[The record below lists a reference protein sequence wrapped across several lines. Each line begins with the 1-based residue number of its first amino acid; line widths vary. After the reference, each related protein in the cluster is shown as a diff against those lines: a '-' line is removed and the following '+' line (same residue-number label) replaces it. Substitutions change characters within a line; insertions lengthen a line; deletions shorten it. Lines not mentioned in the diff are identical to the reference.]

1 MSAIGV
7 LVSVLLYMY
16 LSILY
21 SLLIL
26 LLSHTQLGL
35 QALHLLPQGMQLLL
49 HLGVWLIVIEI
60 LHVLEMIGFTS
71 WDMEW

>member
-1 MSAIGV
+1 MICV
-7 LVSVLLYMY
+7 LVSVSYVY

-26 LLSHTQLGL
+26 LLSHTQLGF
-35 QALHLLPQGMQLLL
+35 QGLHLLPQGIQLLL
-49 HLGVWLIVIEI
+49 HLGMWLIFIEI
-60 LHVLEMIGFTS
+60 LLEWIGFTS